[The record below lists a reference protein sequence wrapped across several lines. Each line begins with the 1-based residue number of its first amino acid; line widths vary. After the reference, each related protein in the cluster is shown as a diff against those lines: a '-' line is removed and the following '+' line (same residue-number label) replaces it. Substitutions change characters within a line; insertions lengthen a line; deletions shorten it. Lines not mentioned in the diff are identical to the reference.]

1 MCGGVAGQDYRLCCV
16 LKVCAYSRHRIQS
29 SSQALRPGMD
39 IVRCGNTIDIES
51 RLWSTTILFFHHV
64 EKCGGKLSMF
74 GHVCMCLLPC
84 QMRCKSAWDIGSV
97 GALVPAQLTYTP
109 LFIPCHTGSGQTMKH
124 IFLNKHYCLKPTLVD
139 LFSFFF
145 LSTK

>member
-64 EKCGGKLSMF
+64 EKCWYELAKFRNRRKRKKGRVRELYGVSFHVQCDVCKRTGQNLNQYQACLYLIECISHGDSKYSHQNVDIFENVVKL
-74 GHVCMCLLPC
+74 
-84 QMRCKSAWDIGSV
+84 
-97 GALVPAQLTYTP
+97 
-109 LFIPCHTGSGQTMKH
+109 
-124 IFLNKHYCLKPTLVD
+124 
-139 LFSFFF
+139 
-145 LSTK
+145 